1 MSTPPNSQSP
11 DRNSGFLQVKN
22 QDFFVLFFQDRKI
35 VIKIF
40 EGDLVGGQSW
50 RGLLGLRFVMVSQG

>member
-40 EGDLVGGQSW
+40 EERDLVGGQSW
-50 RGLLGLRFVMVSQG
+50 RGLLGLRFVMV